1 MEQTLLGA
9 DTMSATDPLLA
20 ATSGNRSYEEIRKAW
35 RAANLNPLW
44 ESTAAHKV
52 RDGGPAPQHWK
63 WKQIRPLVDD
73 AVRVATPAAVERR
86 VLTLTDPNA
95 DAGTGSTT
103 TNLTAALQILLP
115 GEKARPHRHTM
126 NALRFVIEGCGAS
139 TIVDGKDCPM
149 EEGDLVITPGWT
161 WHEHVHR
168 GDAPIIWLDALD
180 VPLHHYLG
188 TDAFEPGPA
197 HDLPNLAADSAF
209 GFANIV
215 PDFGDASPAFSPVF
229 RYPWAAARAAVAA
242 APKAKDGS
250 RRVRY
255 VNPVTG
261 GSTMPLIDCYL
272 IQIDKGTETV
282 RFRTSSNA
290 VCLVC
295 EGRGASHIGDD
306 MLSWEPRDVFSLP
319 HGNWIT
325 HRADE
330 TATLFLVTDRDA
342 LRRLDLLKEQF
353 GNEF

>member
-1 MEQTLLGA
+1 
-9 DTMSATDPLLA
+9 MSATEIPLTA
-20 ATSGNRSYEEIRKAW
+20 RSGNRSYEDIRKAW
-35 RAANLNPLW
+35 RAANLSPLW

-52 RDGGPAPQHWK
+52 RDGGPAPHHWK
-63 WKQIRPLVDD
+63 WKEIRPLVDD
-73 AVRVATPAAVERR
+73 AVMVATPAAVERR

-95 DAGTGSTT
+95 DAGTGGTT

-126 NALRFVIEGCGAS
+126 NALRFVIEGRGAS

-168 GDAPIIWLDALD
+168 GSAPIIWLDALD

-188 TDAFEPGPA
+188 TGTFEPGPA
-197 HDLPNLAADSAF
+197 HDLPQLPPDNAF

-215 PDFGDASPAFSPVF
+215 PDLGDQAPPFSPVF

-242 APKAKDGS
+242 APQWKDGS

-255 VNPVTG
+255 INPTTG

-272 IQIDKGTETV
+272 AQIDKGTETV
-282 RFRTSSNA
+282 RFRTTGNA

-295 EGRGASHIGDD
+295 DGRGTSRIGDET
-306 MLSWEPRDVFSLP
+306 LSWEARDVFSLP

-325 HRADE
+325 HRAEE

-342 LRRLDLLKEQF
+342 LRRLDLLKEQY

>member
-1 MEQTLLGA
+1 
-9 DTMSATDPLLA
+9 
-20 ATSGNRSYEEIRKAW
+20 
-35 RAANLNPLW
+35 
-44 ESTAAHKV
+44 
-52 RDGGPAPQHWK
+52 
-63 WKQIRPLVDD
+63 
-73 AVRVATPAAVERR
+73 
-86 VLTLTDPNA
+86 
-95 DAGTGSTT
+95 
-103 TNLTAALQILLP
+103 
-115 GEKARPHRHTM
+115 
-126 NALRFVIEGCGAS
+126 
-139 TIVDGKDCPM
+139 M

-168 GDAPIIWLDALD
+168 GSAPIIWLDALD

-197 HDLPNLAADSAF
+197 HDLPKLPADGAF
-209 GFANIV
+209 GFANLV
-215 PDFGDASPAFSPVF
+215 PDLGDEAPAFSPVF

-242 APKAKDGS
+242 APTSKDGS

-272 IQIDKGTETV
+272 IQIDQGTETV
-282 RFRTSSNA
+282 RFRTTSNA

-295 EGRGASHIGDD
+295 EGRGLSRIGDD
-306 MLSWEPRDVFSLP
+306 AVRWEPRDVFSLP

-342 LRRLDLLKEQF
+342 LRRLDLLKEQY